1 MLHFQRK
8 EEEERGRHGKE
19 EEMGIEKD
27 STKMCKRV
35 LATSGCSVHD
45 RLILFFEKGQVLDTP
60 TPALAC
66 RTTRRNGSCG

>member
-8 EEEERGRHGKE
+8 REEERGRGKE

-35 LATSGCSVHD
+35 LATSGCSVCTID
-45 RLILFFEKGQVLDTP
+45 
-60 TPALAC
+60 
-66 RTTRRNGSCG
+66 